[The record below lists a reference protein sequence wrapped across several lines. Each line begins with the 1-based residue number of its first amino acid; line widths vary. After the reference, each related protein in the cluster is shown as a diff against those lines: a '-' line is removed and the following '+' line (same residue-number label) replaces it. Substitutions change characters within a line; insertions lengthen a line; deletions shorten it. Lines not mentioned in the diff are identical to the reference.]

1 MKHVL
6 MVSLLLIVGALGAY
20 GQSETKEAKSPREV
34 VEEFW
39 KLETQGRRLTP
50 EGWRKAAIFFV
61 HPGSP
66 PQKKTLAVISGRNKY
81 SVDERWIKGDRAEIW
96 NGCIDL
102 GRIDDALRY
111 TPPDPRYDKAVVSY
125 HLVLTDKH
133 WEFGPDAVTEKEVSG
148 PLAWRIENPEPI
160 FWLTVETAIPA
171 GQTSSGRLNHLAAAR
186 ALLSALY
193 PELSGKDL
201 TLSYSGSFSFDGS
214 PDPQP
219 NMLDITVSPFPANH
233 HPIIAGVIRQDP
245 SQTAAPARTELGAFV
260 WFGRGGYVYRFA
272 AKSDKILNT
281 SKNEALRKL
290 IDSHPEWPDTRITEE
305 LRAAGA
311 KFAPDEKEQ
320 LLKTLPLARLEP
332 ILGKLRVESARFDAK
347 VEAASANS
355 MAMLDWDIAVV
366 GVMPDGEQVSYS
378 LSVEPFEGKIVQI
391 TQLPQDK

>member
-125 HLVLTDKH
+125 Q
-133 WEFGPDAVTEKEVSG
+133 SG

-290 IDSHPEWPDTRITEE
+290 IDSHPEWPDTRIAEE

-311 KFAPDEKEQ
+311 KFGPDEKEQ
-320 LLKTLPLARLEP
+320 VLKTLPLARLQP

-347 VEAASANS
+347 VEAASANT
-355 MAMLDWDIAVV
+355 MAILDWDIAVV

-378 LSVEPFEGKIVQI
+378 LSVEPFEGGIVQI